1 MKVEVVYATAQ
12 GANSEEL
19 ELPEGATV
27 YAAVAASR
35 FASTPVAATAIFG
48 KIVAADRMLEDGDRI
63 ELLRELLTDPK
74 EARRRRAETSNDP
87 AIVPQGKRSIC

>member
-19 ELPEGATV
+19 ELPEGTTV
-27 YAAVAASR
+27 QAAVAASQ

-48 KIVAADRMLEDGDRI
+48 KAVSADRLLEDGDRI
-63 ELLRELLTDPK
+63 ELLRDLLIDPK
-74 EARRRRAETSNDP
+74 DARRRRARMS
-87 AIVPQGKRSIC
+87 